1 MSSAAALPDELWRRI
16 LELGI
21 TIKTQSLSFKD
32 LCRLSITSTR
42 FRRLSS
48 DDDLWSHV
56 LSSDFSLDRYRSPLL
71 SSKSLYK
78 FRFER
83 EREKKKAA
91 HRREMLRKES
101 QIAEHLKRIK
111 KLKNRLVEEQEK
123 MKATIVELSSL
134 SKIRQASVALNVWQP
149 EVVRGRHKQIVEQ
162 NVVPVESRVHAMDME
177 LKLCRQQIRGF
188 EKAYNDEKKRFDT
201 AKEELNLLKYHPLRI
216 NESTSGV
223 KGESEANNVERKK
236 RRRCN
241 KGTNKYGTLMFIQ
254 IRIQRKNHSWSC
266 IFLSERACAV
276 WSTASFRRWA

>member
-241 KGTNKYGTLMFIQ
+241 KDQN
-254 IRIQRKNHSWSC
+254 
-266 IFLSERACAV
+266 SEKK
-276 WSTASFRRWA
+276 S